1 MIFTNEMVNGNMNIL
16 ILEDK
21 DNNRNALKKI
31 VLSCPGVKR
40 VFCCTNRKEAFTIAM
55 DHQIDLFLLDIILEA
70 DRKNDNSGILF
81 AEQIRKINMYKLTPI
96 IFITVLMGLEREL
109 LKKIHCYDYIEKP
122 IGDGSLVREHIEE
135 VLEAISAGRKT
146 ESREAIP
153 LHYDG
158 IGYMV
163 YMDEVIY
170 FENKHGI
177 LHIYTID
184 DEIVIPNLSAKN
196 LLKRIRHTKF
206 LTPIYGT
213 AVNTNYIDHVDFRN
227 REVYMKV
234 NNSVIPIGG
243 RKYKQFKE
251 EYMNWKSG

>member
-1 MIFTNEMVNGNMNIL
+1 MILPDEMVDGNMNIL

-21 DNNRNALKKI
+21 DSNRNALKNI
-31 VLSCPGVKR
+31 VISCPGVKQ
-40 VFCCTNRKEAFTIAM
+40 VFCCTNRKEAFARAM
-55 DHQIDLFLLDIILEA
+55 DYQIDLFLLDIILEP
-70 DRKNDNSGILF
+70 DQKNDNSGILF
-81 AEQIRKINMYKLTPI
+81 AEQIRKVDTYKLTPI

-122 IGDGSLVREHIEE
+122 IGDGGMVREHIEE
-135 VLEAISAGRKT
+135 VLAAISMGRKT
-146 ESREAIP
+146 EFREAIP

-163 YMDEVIY
+163 YMDEVIC
-170 FENKHGI
+170 FENKHGV
-177 LHIYTID
+177 LHIHTID

-196 LLKRIRHTKF
+196 LLKRIKHTKF
-206 LTPIYGT
+206 LMPIYGT
-213 AVNTNYIDHVDFRN
+213 AVNVNYIEHVDFRN

-234 NNSVIPIGG
+234 NNSIVPIGG